1 MGWLSAI
8 HDPSPYSGIKKRT
21 KDVQTEVL
29 WDERT
34 REDTTAEVFGE
45 YKVTVMVLL

>member
-1 MGWLSAI
+1 MTLSI
-8 HDPSPYSGIKKRT
+8 IQNKEKE
-21 KDVQTEVL
+21 KDNQAEVF